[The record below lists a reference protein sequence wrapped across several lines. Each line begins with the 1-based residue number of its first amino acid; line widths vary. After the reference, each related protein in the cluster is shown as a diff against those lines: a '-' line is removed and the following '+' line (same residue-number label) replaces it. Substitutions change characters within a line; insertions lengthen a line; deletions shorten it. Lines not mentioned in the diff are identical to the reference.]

1 MDITSLWKFL
11 PALLP
16 FVIGVTLMMKGSD
29 STTYF
34 VVAIILAGIA
44 LMWSEI
50 ARRAVELYNRRG
62 DVGVWVGTLPGKSLT
77 LLETALPRILR
88 GLDILLQKVWTG
100 MQKLS
105 EWIVKVAEWVWPRF
119 EAKPYLWLGVIAL
132 LWTGYYLVTA
142 YTQADWV
149 PFHKAGFPLILASI
163 LLLVH
168 FDKFW
173 AVCQAIWDKKAISWA
188 TISTVVLVTTL
199 SHGWWK
205 GAMIAGLSL
214 ACSVITVGGW
224 WGKVGEGLSKL
235 ASFLWSFLIGEKG
248 GVPALIAWA
257 MVGIILTLFFFAKNL
272 DGEYSTELYT
282 TGSATIL
289 IIFIGMGALV
299 VKMAGKK

>member
-100 MQKLS
+100 M
-105 EWIVKVAEWVWPRF
+105 
-119 EAKPYLWLGVIAL
+119 
-132 LWTGYYLVTA
+132 
-142 YTQADWV
+142 
-149 PFHKAGFPLILASI
+149 
-163 LLLVH
+163 
-168 FDKFW
+168 
-173 AVCQAIWDKKAISWA
+173 
-188 TISTVVLVTTL
+188 
-199 SHGWWK
+199 
-205 GAMIAGLSL
+205 
-214 ACSVITVGGW
+214 
-224 WGKVGEGLSKL
+224 
-235 ASFLWSFLIGEKG
+235 
-248 GVPALIAWA
+248 
-257 MVGIILTLFFFAKNL
+257 
-272 DGEYSTELYT
+272 
-282 TGSATIL
+282 
-289 IIFIGMGALV
+289 
-299 VKMAGKK
+299 